1 MALPA
6 ADEIKR
12 IRAELRLTQK
22 VAAQLIYVSLN
33 CWQKYEE
40 GTRKISPAAWELFQ
54 LKTGLIDLDEI

>member
-1 MALPA
+1 MELPA

-22 VAAQLIYVSLN
+22 VAAQLIYVSIN

-40 GTRKISPAAWELFQ
+40 GTRKISPAAWKLFQ
-54 LKTGLIDLDEI
+54 LKTVLINLNKI

>member
-1 MALPA
+1 MELPT

-22 VAAQLIYVSLN
+22 VAAQLIYMSLN
-33 CWQKYEE
+33 GWQKYED

-54 LKTGLIDLDEI
+54 IKTGLISLDEI